1 MIRKVILCM
10 LIALIFPACGLKA
23 GGDPA
28 ALQEL
33 NELSDTVFQLTR
45 QTQYHEAVQILQY
58 FEDRLKAAEKSEAE
72 DVMTA
77 TEIRQV
83 TLAYHDVLKSLED
96 KETEQTDKLKAAAQF
111 RMLMDALESDHDP
124 LWSSLK
130 KPIMDSFQ
138 ALKAGI
144 QKEDGMTFQ
153 EKWNHFLSL
162 YDTIYPSLTIDVPP
176 KQLKSVSSH
185 IDVVEHG
192 DFQQMTESSK
202 LERLTALEKDL
213 EDVFNQ
219 VEEDDADPSL
229 LWVILTTGSIIL
241 STLTYVGFRKYK
253 AEGERSKKREKDW
266 PK

>member
-10 LIALIFPACGLKA
+10 LIGLAFPAGALKA
-23 GGDPA
+23 GGDSA

-45 QTQYHEAVQILQY
+45 QAQYEEAVQILHY
-58 FEDRLKAAEKSEAE
+58 FEDRLKAAEHGGAE
-72 DVMTA
+72 DVMTGA
-77 TEIRQV
+77 QIRQV
-83 TLAYHDVLKSLED
+83 DLGYRDVLKSLES
-96 KETEQTDKLKAAAQF
+96 EGTEQKDKLKAAAQF
-111 RMLMDALESDHDP
+111 RMLMDAIESDHDP
-124 LWSSLK
+124 LWGSLK
-130 KPIMDSFQ
+130 KPIMNSFK
-138 ALKAGI
+138 ALKADV
-144 QKEDGMTFQ
+144 QKDDSLTFQ
-153 EKWNHFLSL
+153 EEWNHFLSL
-162 YDTIYPSLTIDVPP
+162 YDTIYPSLMIDVSP

-185 IDVVEHG
+185 IEVVEDG
-192 DFQQMTESSK
+192 GFQQMTESSK
-202 LERLTALEKDL
+202 LERLTMLEKDL

-253 AEGERSKKREKDW
+253 AEGDRRRKRENDW